1 MARYSSGLY
10 NRRRKRR
17 QGIVF
22 TIFILLI
29 VVLAVIWLKDDKDQK
44 DDSVISA
51 DVNPGETIQAP
62 AAPPEPIEEKVV
74 VAIKVEPEPMADPNS
89 RADELIAQAQSLI
102 NTTPTK
108 IIEARMILNDVLGMH
123 INRQQSRTVKA
134 KLGQLAQ
141 DWLFSKNI
149 FPQDSLCGS
158 YLVQPG
164 DQLRNIA
171 KKYKVPWEFLLTINN
186 LPRAESLRA
195 GKKIKVV
202 NGPFNA
208 IVHRSTFTIDIYLQD
223 DTFVKTFDI
232 GLGKQGRKTPTGL
245 WVVKPDG
252 KHIKPVWTDTD
263 TQITYY
269 PGDKDYPLGSC
280 WIALK
285 GIEGDAIG
293 QSGFG
298 LHGTNDPN
306 SIRTASSRGC
316 IRLHN
321 GEAMEVYNMLV
332 PGLSQIRIV
341 D

>member
-10 NRRRKRR
+10 SRRRKRR
-17 QGIVF
+17 RGIVF
-22 TIFILLI
+22 TVIILLV
-29 VVLAVIWLKDDKDQK
+29 VVLAVFWLKKDSDQQ
-44 DDSVISA
+44 DDSVISI
-51 DVNPGETIQAP
+51 DVNPDETVEAP
-62 AAPPEPIEEKVV
+62 VIIPEPIEEKVV
-74 VAIKVEPEPMADPNS
+74 VAIKVEPEPMADPNA
-89 RADELIAQAQSLI
+89 RADELIAEAQSLI

-108 IIEARMILNDVLGMH
+108 IIKARMILNDVLGMH

-134 KLGQLAQ
+134 QLGQLAQ

-171 KKYKVPWEFLLTINN
+171 KMYKVPWEFLLTINN

-195 GKKIKVV
+195 GKKIKIV
-202 NGPFNA
+202 NGPFHA
-208 IVHRSTFTIDIYLQD
+208 IVHRSTFTMDIYLQK
-223 DTFVKTFDI
+223 DTFVKTFAI
-232 GLGKQGRKTPTGL
+232 GLGKQSRQTPTGL

-252 KHIKPVWTDTD
+252 KVIKPVWTDTE
-263 TQITYY
+263 TGRTYY
-269 PGDKDYPLGSC
+269 PNDEDYPLGSC

-285 GIEGDAIG
+285 GIEDDAVG

-298 LHGTNDPN
+298 LHGTNEPN
-306 SIRTASSRGC
+306 SIGTASSRGC

-321 GEAMEVYNMLV
+321 GEVMEVYNMLV